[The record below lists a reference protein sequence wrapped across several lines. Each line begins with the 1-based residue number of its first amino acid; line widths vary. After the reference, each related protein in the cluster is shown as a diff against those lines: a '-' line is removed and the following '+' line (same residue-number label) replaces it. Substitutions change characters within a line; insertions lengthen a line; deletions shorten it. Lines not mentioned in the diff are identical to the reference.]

1 MPPSWQLSSDSCI
14 DLTTGLCCVRYLYG
28 SETGLEGSSAGGC
41 HGGGRPR
48 IERAYPN
55 VVPPLLTA
63 FRALASAPD
72 IGEALMTELEQH
84 QDQAEVARQVVA
96 VWYTSQ
102 FTRPDK
108 STDPPA
114 DVNQYRSA
122 LLWKVIR
129 AHPPAVS
136 AGPYG
141 YWEFI

>member
-1 MPPSWQLSSDSCI
+1 MSKADDFFALSKLLTGEDSLDRELSDA
-14 DLTTGLCCVRYLYG
+14 YLD
-28 SETGLEGSSAGGC
+28 
-41 HGGGRPR
+41 R

-63 FRALASAPD
+63 FRALAKAPN

-84 QDQAEVARQVVA
+84 QDQAEVARQVVT

>member
-1 MPPSWQLSSDSCI
+1 MSQADEFFALSKLLTGEEALDRELSDA
-14 DLTTGLCCVRYLYG
+14 YLD
-28 SETGLEGSSAGGC
+28 
-41 HGGGRPR
+41 R

-84 QDQAEVARQVVA
+84 QDQAEVARQVVT